1 MPRTGLLLARYNQ
14 SMHLG
19 QGFNSFLQVSCVD
32 NAVTF
37 DQSKIVVERD
47 ASPAGVSQVVSYSSR
62 FVKKI
67 SDVVR
72 SMNISAA
79 SIIKSGSIEASSS
92 GNPFFV
98 EEAKFASSDLNVVVS
113 VKVILLDPDVSIVT
127 HENSQVMHRMYK
139 YLIRTRTVGQD
150 FDTRWGYIRDDK
162 AGGSSIVRQI
172 S

>member
-1 MPRTGLLLARYNQ
+1 MPLLARYNE

-19 QGFNSFLQVSCVD
+19 QGFNSFLQVSCID

-37 DQSKIVVERD
+37 DQSKVVVERAN

-79 SIIKSGSIEASSS
+79 SLIKSGSIEAASAE
-92 GNPFFV
+92 NPLFV
-98 EEAKFASSDLNVVVS
+98 EEEKFASSDLNVVVS

-127 HENSQVMHRMYK
+127 HH
-139 YLIRTRTVGQD
+139 VGKH
-150 FDTRWGYIRDDK
+150 T
-162 AGGSSIVRQI
+162 GGTSYV
-172 S
+172 